1 MAARGGGAAD
11 RELGHGEVDRGVAND
26 GADEWG
32 GEAALGARE
41 SAASDA
47 ALLSIIAKYPRC
59 HHPIH
64 HHRSRG
70 GARARRGVQ
79 EGGSGGFI
87 GT

>member
-1 MAARGGGAAD
+1 MRLSVEEEPAWLREAEELLTH

-47 ALLSIIAKYPRC
+47 ALLSIIAKYPFA
-59 HHPIH
+59 ITL
-64 HHRSRG
+64 SITTGAEAARG
-70 GARARRGVQ
+70 
-79 EGGSGGFI
+79 
-87 GT
+87 